1 MIEEETFFSVLGLG
15 LCKRNSFL
23 PDDPA
28 LPQSVSRRSGQEDC
42 EHRRASAV
50 SSFASRNSSSHL
62 LRRLPA
68 RARRVIA
75 GGFTVAMVLTIEVIL
90 SDIEAG
96 LEHVFCFASFCVS
109 DV

>member
-1 MIEEETFFSVLGLG
+1 MT
-15 LCKRNSFL
+15 L
-23 PDDPA
+23 PCRSRCRSAAAKKIASIGVPA
-28 LPQSVSRRSGQEDC
+28 QSPHLPRAIRRS
-42 EHRRASAV
+42 R
-50 SSFASRNSSSHL
+50 L

-68 RARRVIA
+68 RARRVNA
-75 GGFTVAMVLTIEVIL
+75 GGVTVAMVPTIEVIL